1 MRRTLMLLVLFTF
14 TATLLI
20 STHSAEARYWQN
32 KSSQSS
38 SKKKPEAAEAKK
50 PKLKPFAEVA
60 KGLTKVPGLF
70 DFYVD
75 KDENKVLMAVR
86 KDQFN
91 KTFLCNMTRSSGDGS
106 YFDAGAQTGSFP
118 FEFQRVGE
126 QLLFSMVNLRIRADS
141 TAAMS
146 RALDRSITQSIFGST
161 KILSN
166 PDTSGAVLVDPTEIF
181 VQDVG
186 NVGYFLGQQG
196 KTGFRF
202 DKGNSYFGTIKSFPQ
217 NSEVDVHLHYGTN
230 QPNDAET
237 LPSPYSMILGYH
249 YSLSTL
255 PESDYRPR
263 IADERAGYFLTLYQD
278 YSALDKDQP
287 YVRYINRWNLK
298 KKDPNAEISEPVEPI
313 VFWIENTTPPEY
325 RAAVKAGIEFWQ
337 GAFETAGF
345 RNAIIAKEMP
355 DTADWD
361 PADVRFSTVRWFV
374 SPGAGYAVGPSRA
387 NPFTGQIYD
396 ADVRISAD
404 FVRGMFTYAE
414 RFIEPLAYGRT
425 ESDERLRN
433 PGDDQYTHAH
443 FGELCDYGP
452 KSAELAAE
460 GMATLMLRSTL
471 GDKSELTQKY
481 VNEYITEL
489 VAHEVGHCL
498 GLRHN
503 FKASAAYTRAQQ
515 TDKDFVSKNGV
526 VSTVMEYAPP
536 NLVPDGVPQPDFYTI
551 RPGTY
556 DKWVIEYGYKESN
569 ALTKEDEYEEL
580 KKLASKAGDPKYAF
594 ATDEDCFGNSSRA
607 IDPYAT
613 QFDLGSDPMAY
624 WKMRIDLGKEIWGK
638 VESEFEKP
646 GYTFQRLRN
655 VFAYGWG
662 GFTAGG
668 SQMARFIGGIENSRA
683 RIGDPGGKLPFTPI
697 PAAKQREALKF
708 IADNIWAADAFQ
720 FSPVLL
726 AKLQPERLPDFNW
739 SVYAMQRIEYPLHN
753 QVRNVQSNPLNYIYN
768 PTTLARVNDIE
779 KLYKSGEDVYTMTE
793 IFQDVRRSIWAE
805 VINSRNVNSYRRN
818 LQREHLAILVD
829 MITDKTSPYPD
840 DARTL
845 ARVDLRALKG
855 AIVTA
860 LNANTDTITRGH
872 LEESLAL
879 INAALEASLDLK
891 I

>member
-1 MRRTLMLLVLFTF
+1 MRRTLILLVLFAFAGTM
-14 TATLLI
+14 LI
-20 STHSAEARYWQN
+20 GTESADARYWQT
-32 KSSQSS
+32 KSGTSN
-38 SKKKPEAAEAKK
+38 SKKKPETPDAKK
-50 PKLKPFAEVA
+50 PKLKPFGEVS

-75 KDENKVLMAVR
+75 KDENKVLMAIK
-86 KDQFN
+86 KDQFE
-91 KTFLCNMTRSSGDGS
+91 KIFLCNMTRSAGDGS
-106 YFDAGAQTGSFP
+106 FFDAGAQTGSFP
-118 FEFQRVGE
+118 FEFRRVGD

-146 RALDRSITQSIFGST
+146 RAIDRSITQSIFAST

-166 PDTSGAVLVDPTEIF
+166 PDTAGTVLIDPTEMF

-202 DKGNSYFGTIKSFPQ
+202 DKGNSFFGAIKSFPQ
-217 NSEVDVHLHYGTN
+217 NSEVDVNLHYGTN
-230 QPNDAET
+230 QPSDAET

-263 IADERAGYFLTLYQD
+263 LADERAGYFLTLYQD

-298 KKDPNAEISEPVEPI
+298 KKDPTAEVSEPVEPI

-325 RAAVKAGIEFWQ
+325 RPAVKAGIEFWQ
-337 GAFETAGF
+337 GAFEAAGF

-404 FVRGMFTYAE
+404 FVRGMFNYAE
-414 RFIEPLAYGRT
+414 RFLEPLAYGNS
-425 ESDERLRN
+425 EPNERLHN
-433 PGDDQYTHAH
+433 PGDDQYMHAH
-443 FGELCDYGP
+443 FGEMCDYGP

-460 GMATLMLRSTL
+460 GMATLMMRSTL
-471 GDKSELTQKY
+471 GDKSELTKKY

-503 FKASAAYTRAQQ
+503 FKASAAFTRAQQ
-515 TDKDFVSKNGV
+515 SDKDFVAQNGV

-536 NLVPDGVPQPDFYTI
+536 NLVPDGVPQPDFYTTK
-551 RPGTY
+551 PGTY
-556 DKWVIEYGYKESN
+556 DKWVIAYGYKDIDAASTE
-569 ALTKEDEYEEL
+569 AEYEVL
-580 KKLASKAGDPKYAF
+580 KTMASKAADPKYAF

-613 QFDLGSDPMAY
+613 QFDLGSDPIEY
-624 WKMRIDLGKEIWGK
+624 WKMRINLGKEIWSK

-646 GYTFQRLRN
+646 GYGYQRLRN
-655 VFAYGWG
+655 VFGYGWG
-662 GFTAGG
+662 GFTGG
-668 SQMARFIGGIENSRA
+668 GAQMARFIGGIENSRA

-708 IADNIWAADAFQ
+708 IADNIWASDAFQ
-720 FSPVLL
+720 FSPLLL
-726 AKLQPERLPDFNW
+726 AKLQPERQPDFNW
-739 SVYAMQRIEYPLHN
+739 SVYEMQRIEYPLIN
-753 QVRNVQSNPLNYIYN
+753 QVRNVQTTPLRYIYN
-768 PTTLARVNDIE
+768 PTTLARINDIE

-793 IFQDVRRSIWAE
+793 MFQDVRRAIWAE
-805 VINSRNVNSYRRN
+805 VISGKNVNAYRRN
-818 LQREHLAILVD
+818 LQREHLATLVD
-829 MITDKTSPYPD
+829 MVTDRTSPYPA

-845 ARVDLRALKG
+845 ARVDLRTLKG
-855 AIVTA
+855 ALSSA
-860 LNANTDTITRGH
+860 LGGNPDTITRGH
-872 LEESLAL
+872 LEESLATV
-879 INAALEASLDLK
+879 NAALEASMEIK
-891 I
+891 M

>member
-1 MRRTLMLLVLFTF
+1 MRRTLILLVLFAF
-14 TATLLI
+14 AGTLLI
-20 STHSAEARYWQN
+20 SSNTAEARFWQN
-32 KSSQSS
+32 KSRQSS
-38 SKKKPEAAEAKK
+38 STKKPDAAEAKK
-50 PKLKPFAEVA
+50 PKLKPFGEVS

-86 KDQFN
+86 KDQFD
-91 KTFLCNMTRSSGDGS
+91 KIFLCNMTRSAGDGS
-106 YFDAGAQTGSFP
+106 FFDAGAQTGSFP
-118 FEFQRVGE
+118 FEFSRVGD
-126 QLLFSMVNLRIRADS
+126 QLQFMMVNLRVRADS

-146 RALDRSITQSIFGST
+146 RALDRSMTKSLFGST

-166 PDTSGAVLVDPTEIF
+166 PDDSGAVLVDPTEMF

-186 NVGYFLGQQG
+186 NISYFLGQQG

-202 DKGNSYFGTIKSFPQ
+202 DKGNSYFGTVKSFPQ

-230 QPNDAET
+230 QPNDAAT
-237 LPSPYSMILGYH
+237 LPSPYSMMLVYH

-263 IADERAGYFLTLYQD
+263 IADERVGYFLTLYQD
-278 YSALDKDQP
+278 YSELDREQP

-298 KKDPNAEISEPVEPI
+298 KKDPTAAVSEPVEPI
-313 VFWIENTTPPEY
+313 VFWIENTTPAEY
-325 RAAVKAGIEFWQ
+325 RPAVKAGIEFWQ
-337 GAFETAGF
+337 GAFEAAGF

-404 FVRGMFTYAE
+404 FVRGMFTFAE
-414 RFIEPLAYGRT
+414 RFLEPLAYGKT
-425 ESDERLRN
+425 EMDDPLRN
-433 PGDDQYTHAH
+433 LGDDQYMHAH
-443 FGELCDYGP
+443 FNELCDYGP
-452 KSAELAAE
+452 RSAELAAE
-460 GMATLMLRSTL
+460 GMATLMTRSTL
-471 GDKSELTQKY
+471 GDKTELTQKY
-481 VNEYITEL
+481 VNEYIAEL

-515 TDKDFVSKNGV
+515 SDKAFVDQNGV

-536 NLVPDGVPQPDFYTI
+536 NLVLDGVPQPDFYTTA
-551 RPGTY
+551 PGTY
-556 DKWVIEYGYKESN
+556 DKWVIEYGYKEVN
-569 ALTKEDEYEEL
+569 ALTKEAEYEEL
-580 KKLASKAGDPKYAF
+580 KKMATKAGDPKYAF

-613 QFDLGSDPMAY
+613 QFDLGSDPLEY
-624 WKMRIDLGKEIWGK
+624 WKMRIALGKEIWSK
-638 VESEFEKP
+638 VEGEFEKP
-646 GYTFQRLRN
+646 GYSYQRLRN
-655 VFAYGWG
+655 VFGYGWG
-662 GFTAGG
+662 GFTGG
-668 SQMARFIGGIENSRA
+668 GAQMARFIGGIENSRA

-708 IADNIWAADAFQ
+708 LADNIWSTDAFQ
-720 FSPVLL
+720 FSPTLL
-726 AKLQPERLPDFNW
+726 AKMQPERYPDFNW
-739 SVYAMQRIEYPLHN
+739 SVYEMQRIEYPIHN
-753 QVRNVQSNPLNYIYN
+753 QVRVVQTTPLNYIYN
-768 PTTLARVNDIE
+768 PTTLSRVSDIE
-779 KLYKSGEDVYTMTE
+779 KLYKPGEDVYTMTE
-793 IFQDVRRSIWAE
+793 IFQDVRRAIWSE
-805 VINSRNVNSYRRN
+805 VIAGKNVNSYRRN
-818 LQREHLAILVD
+818 LQRKHLEILMSLV
-829 MITDKTSPYPD
+829 TDKQPSYPD

-845 ARVDLRALKG
+845 ARVDLRTLKG
-855 AIVTA
+855 AINTA
-860 LNANTDTITRGH
+860 MAGNPDTITRGH
-872 LEESLAL
+872 LEESLAM

>member
-1 MRRTLMLLVLFTF
+1 MRRSMMLLVLFAF
-14 TATLLI
+14 AGSLLI
-20 STHSAEARYWQN
+20 GIESADARYWHN
-32 KSSQSS
+32 KSGQSS
-38 SKKKPEAAEAKK
+38 AKKKPEATEAKK
-50 PKLKPFAEVA
+50 PKLKPFGEVA

-75 KDENKVLMAVR
+75 KEENKVLMAVK
-86 KDQFN
+86 KDQFD
-91 KTFLCNMTRSSGDGS
+91 KIFLCNMTRSAGDGS

-118 FEFQRVGE
+118 FEFQRVGD
-126 QLLFSMVNLRIRADS
+126 QLQLMMVNLRVRADS

-146 RALDRSITQSIFGST
+146 RALERSMTKSLFGST

-166 PDTSGAVLVDPTEIF
+166 PDTAGAVLIDPTEMF
-181 VQDVG
+181 VQDIG
-186 NVGYFLGQQG
+186 NVSYFVGQQG

-202 DKGNSYFGTIKSFPQ
+202 DKGNSFFGAVKSFPQ
-217 NSEVDVHLHYGTN
+217 NSEIDVHLHYSTN

-278 YSALDKDQP
+278 YSELDRDQP
-287 YVRYINRWNLK
+287 YVRYINRWHLK
-298 KKDPNAEISEPVEPI
+298 KKDPAAAISEPVEPI

-337 GAFETAGF
+337 GAFEAAGF

-414 RFIEPLAYGRT
+414 RFLEPLAYGKS
-425 ESDERLRN
+425 EFDEQLRN
-433 PGDDQYTHAH
+433 PGDDQFMHAH
-443 FGELCDYGP
+443 FGEMCDYGP

-503 FKASAAYTRAQQ
+503 FKASAAYSRAQQ
-515 TDKDFVSKNGV
+515 TDKAFVAQNGV

-536 NLVPDGVPQPDFYTI
+536 NLVPDGVPQPDFYTTK
-551 RPGTY
+551 PGTY
-556 DKWVIEYGYKESN
+556 DKWIIEYGYKETN
-569 ALTKEDEYEEL
+569 AATKEEEYEEL
-580 KKLASKAGDPKYAF
+580 KKLASKAGDPLYAF

-613 QFDLGSDPMAY
+613 QFDLGSDPLEY
-624 WKMRIDLGKEIWGK
+624 WKMRIDLGKEIWSK
-638 VESEFEKP
+638 VESEFERP
-646 GYTFQRLRN
+646 GYSYQRLRN
-655 VFAYGWG
+655 VFGYGWS

-668 SQMARFIGGIENSRA
+668 AQMARFIGGIENSRA
-683 RIGDPGGKLPFTPI
+683 RIGDPGGKLPFTPV

-708 IADNIWAADAFQ
+708 IADNIWSTDAFN
-720 FSPVLL
+720 FSPQLL
-726 AKLQPERLPDFNW
+726 AKLQPERFPDFNW
-739 SVYAMQRIEYPLHN
+739 SVYEMQRIEYPLLN
-753 QVRNVQSNPLNYIYN
+753 QVRNVQTTPLTYIYS

-779 KLYKSGEDVYTMTE
+779 KLYRSGEDVYSMTE
-793 IFQDVRRSIWAE
+793 IFQDVRRAIWAE
-805 VINSRNVNSYRRN
+805 VTNGRNVNGYRRN
-818 LQREHLAILVD
+818 LQRRHLDILVN
-829 MITDKTSPYPD
+829 MVTDRTAPYPA

-845 ARVDLRALKG
+845 ARVDLRTLKSALG
-855 AIVTA
+855 TA
-860 LNANTDTITRGH
+860 LGGNTDTITRGH
-872 LEESLAL
+872 LEESLAT
-879 INAALEASLDLK
+879 INAALEASINLK
-891 I
+891 M